1 MRQLRRAS
9 QVERLQV
16 LRYDRRPAQFALD
29 ALTKGIACARFTDD
43 RSRFIASALLYSLN
57 ESLDLGIGMQLYGGS
72 DTSEYGRFEN
82 VYYASVQCFF

>member
-29 ALTKGIACARFTDD
+29 ALTKGIACAWFTDH
-43 RSRFIASALLYSLN
+43 RSRFITSALLYSLN